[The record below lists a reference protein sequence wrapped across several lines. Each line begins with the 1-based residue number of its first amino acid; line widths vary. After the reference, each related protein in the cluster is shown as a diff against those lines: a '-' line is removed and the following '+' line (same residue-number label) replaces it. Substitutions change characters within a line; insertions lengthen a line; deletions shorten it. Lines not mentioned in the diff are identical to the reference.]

1 MLSQLCTLMT
11 AVITMTWERKYLL
24 SLSQTRWPRLCT
36 QVAQNNYNLNLAPE
50 KISMRPRIMSLTI
63 LLFACLALGSV
74 VTIASGS
81 DETKSEL
88 VEGQAS
94 KPPETIY
101 LLRPAHIFDG
111 ESAQLHDNWVVLVR
125 GEKIEAVGPASE
137 VKAPA
142 EAKVIDLPGL
152 TLMPGLIDAH
162 SHILLHPY
170 SETVWNDQVAREALS
185 LRVARATNH
194 LRSTL
199 MAGFTTLRDLGTE
212 GAGYADVGLKQAV
225 NQGIIPGPRLFVATR
240 AIVATGS
247 YGPKGYAP
255 EWNVPQGAEE
265 ASGVDELTR
274 VVRDQI
280 GHGADW
286 VKLYADYRWGA
297 GGGAHA
303 TFTLEEMKVAV
314 EVAHSAGVPVSAH
327 STSTEG
333 ARRAILAG
341 VDTIEHGDGL
351 TPELLRMMKERG
363 IAFCPTLAVASPA
376 TMENKKKVFKEAL
389 ASGVTIASGSDVG
402 VFAHGDNAR
411 EIEAMVAWGMPIV
424 DALRSA
430 TSIDARV
437 LHMEERFG
445 RVKTGLFA
453 DLIAVE
459 GDPTKDI
466 SALRRVRFV
475 MKDGGIYKQ

>member
-1 MLSQLCTLMT
+1 MRALLTLLVMLLVTPMTLEP
-11 AVITMTWERKYLL
+11 AILD
-24 SLSQTRWPRLCT
+24 
-36 QVAQNNYNLNLAPE
+36 AQ
-50 KISMRPRIMSLTI
+50 ST
-63 LLFACLALGSV
+63 
-74 VTIASGS
+74 
-81 DETKSEL
+81 
-88 VEGQAS
+88 
-94 KPPETIY
+94 KPPETVY
-101 LLRPAHIFDG
+101 LLKPAHIFDG

-125 GEKIEAVGPASE
+125 GNKIEAVGPANE

-142 EAKVIDLPGL
+142 DAKVIDLPGM

-194 LRSTL
+194 LRNTL

-247 YGPKGYAP
+247 YGPKGFAP
-255 EWNVPQGAEE
+255 EWTVPQGAEE
-265 ASGVDELTR
+265 ASGADELTR

-280 GHGADW
+280 GRGADW

-303 TFTLEEMKVAV
+303 TFTLEEMKLAV
-314 EVAHSAGVPVSAH
+314 EVAHSAGIPVSAH

-351 TPELLRMMKERG
+351 TPELLRMMKERN
-363 IAFCPTLAVASPA
+363 IAFCPTLSVASPA
-376 TMENKKKVFKEAL
+376 TSENKKRVFKEAL
-389 ASGVTIASGSDVG
+389 AAGVTIANGSDVG
-402 VFAHGDNAR
+402 VFAHGDEAR
-411 EIEAMVAWGMPIV
+411 EIETMVAWGMPVV

-437 LHMEERFG
+437 LHMEEKLG

-459 GDPTKDI
+459 GDPTRDI
-466 SALRRVRFV
+466 SAIRRVRFV
-475 MKDGGIYKQ
+475 IKDGTVYKQP